1 MKSHLYTALM
11 LLGFVL
17 LTACGGGD
25 DAPKTYNVGDTG
37 PAGGIVFSIT
47 DGGRHGLEYAPDI
60 LGPAE
65 WGCDGSAILDD
76 LNNPINGTGQSNTKH
91 IVDTCGDNGGTAYA
105 AKLAGD
111 YALNSHNDWY
121 LPNKDNAQL
130 ALRIKYGT
138 TTSTPIM
145 VSYWTSSQDV
155 GSPNNWAD
163 VAYVDGINTLSYSII
178 SDPKS
183 VIKLVLPVRAF

>member
-1 MKSHLYTALM
+1 MKTRLYAALM
-11 LLGFVL
+11 LLGFLL

-25 DAPKTYNVGDTG
+25 DPQTYNVGDTG

-47 DGGRHGLEYAPDI
+47 DGGQHGLEYAPDI
-60 LGPAE
+60 LGPVE

-91 IVDTCGDNGGTAYA
+91 IVDTCLDNGGTSYA
-105 AKLAGD
+105 AKLAND
-111 YALNSHNDWY
+111 YVLNSHNDWY

-130 ALRIKYGT
+130 ALSIKYGT
-138 TTSTPIM
+138 TSNTLLS
-145 VSYWTSSQDV
+145 VSYWTSSQDT
-155 GSPNNWAD
+155 GSPNAWAD
-163 VAYVDGINTLSYSII
+163 VAYVDGIDPLSYSII

-183 VIKLVLPVRAF
+183 VLKPVLPVRGF